1 MSTGSDK
8 GHRHRGK
15 RGLRNSEP
23 WRSWPKERKSE
34 NRGRSPTTA
43 RSRPAQ
49 AQALLWQL
57 TTAVENLM
65 PRRPPRWAADQVYLP
80 ASFTLSFWSWLLL
93 GFGLEGLGCPPAPA
107 LFLIFL
113 PGYSASFFPG
123 SCQVLPGSLPSTL
136 RGMEAC
142 LQMKPG
148 KPWDPSHL

>member
-8 GHRHRGK
+8 GHRHRTGK

-23 WRSWPKERKSE
+23 WRSCLGK
-34 NRGRSPTTA
+34 GRVGGGSPTAA
-43 RSRPAQ
+43 RPRPAQ
-49 AQALLWQL
+49 DQALLWQL
-57 TTAVENLM
+57 TTAVGNLM
-65 PRRPPRWAADQVYLP
+65 PRRLPRWAADQVYLP
-80 ASFTLSFWSWLLL
+80 VSFILSFWSWLLL
-93 GFGLEGLGCPPAPA
+93 GCRLEGLGCPPASA